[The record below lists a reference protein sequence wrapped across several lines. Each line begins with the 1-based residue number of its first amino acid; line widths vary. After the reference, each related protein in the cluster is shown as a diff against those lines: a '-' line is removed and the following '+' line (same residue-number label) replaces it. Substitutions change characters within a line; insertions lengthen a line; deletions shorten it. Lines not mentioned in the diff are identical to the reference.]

1 MNADAESQDRGL
13 TMLLALLE
21 RGDPGAEPL
30 ARSMRDMDPSNG
42 ELARLHGVALLSQR
56 RNDEAIA
63 ALRIA
68 TQLAPDAIA
77 GWLNMAVAARTA
89 GDLALAGRALDE
101 AGRIDPG
108 NPHVFDQLGSLRR
121 AQGDLDGARA
131 AYEEALALR
140 PNMNTALNLGAVELA
155 LGLCDAAGSRAAA
168 MAVEPHAPAPAF
180 LLLAQAHA
188 ARRDFNAAWLACTQG
203 LARHPDDLQLHHQA
217 GLVAEERGDHERA
230 AQHYR
235 NAVAKD
241 GSNVRLVAQLQ
252 FVERQCCD
260 WRNVR
265 SRSTWLREQLAL
277 GRAGIA
283 PFAFLAEPATPAEQ
297 RYCAELAAR
306 DLVATRPRRS
316 LDGTQ
321 RPRRPTEAPMRVGVL
336 SAGFH
341 EHATAL
347 LATPMLEALAADR
360 TLALR
365 LYALSPDDGGPYR
378 RRIAACAP
386 LLDASELT
394 DAALTERIR
403 SDALDV
409 LVDVEGWCGGG
420 RPQLVASRLAP
431 LQVLWL
437 GFPGT
442 GGAPW
447 WDALIADDFV
457 IPPERRIDY
466 REEVACLPRC
476 YQLADATRTIIPPP
490 ARGELGLP
498 QHGMVYACFGQNYK
512 LTPDW
517 HAAFMDILRSVPN
530 SVLWLLASH
539 DAAHER
545 LRAAARTAGIDPSRM
560 VFAMRRPHGEYLGLL
575 QHADLMLDT
584 QPYNAH
590 TTASDALYAGC
601 PVLTCPGTTFAGR
614 VAGSLNHHL
623 GLTDCNADD
632 RADFCRRAV
641 DLGRDPS
648 ARASL
653 RDRVAMARNGS
664 VFDAEGYAH
673 DFASLL
679 RRLHEHRQRGVT
691 AH

>member
-1 MNADAESQDRGL
+1 MNADTESRERGL
-13 TMLLALLE
+13 GMLLALLE
-21 RGDPGAEPL
+21 RGDVGAEPL
-30 ARSMRDMDPSNG
+30 ARSMRDLDPSNG
-42 ELARLHGVALLSQR
+42 ELARLHGLALLGQR

-77 GWLNMAVAARTA
+77 GWLNMTVAAREA
-89 GDLALAGRALDE
+89 GNLGLAERALEE
-101 AGRIDPG
+101 ARRIDPG
-108 NPHVFDQLGSLRR
+108 SPLVFDQLGSLRR
-121 AQGDLDGARA
+121 AQGDLEGAQA
-131 AYEEALALR
+131 AYEKALALL
-140 PNMNTALNLGAVELA
+140 PNMSTALNLGAVELA
-155 LGLCDAAGSRAAA
+155 LGLYDAAGSRAMA
-168 MAVEPHAPAPAF
+168 MAMQPHAPAQAF

-188 ARRDFNAAWLACTQG
+188 ARRDFNAAWSACSEG
-203 LARHPDDLQLHHQA
+203 LVRYPEDLQLQFQA
-217 GLVAEERGDHERA
+217 GLVAEERVDHESA

-235 NAVAKD
+235 DAVARD
-241 GSNVRLVAQLQ
+241 GGNVRLVAQLQ

-265 SRSTWLREQLAL
+265 SRSIWLREQLTL

-297 RYCAELAAR
+297 RQCAELAAR
-306 DLVATRPRRS
+306 DMVADRSCRP

-321 RPRRPTEAPMRVGVL
+321 RPWRPTEAPMRVGML

-386 LLDASELT
+386 LLDASKLT
-394 DAALTERIR
+394 NAALAERIR
-403 SDALDV
+403 KDALDV

-442 GGAPW
+442 GGAIW

-457 IPPERRIDY
+457 IPPEQRIDY

-476 YQLADATRTIIPPP
+476 YQPADASRTIIPPP
-490 ARGELGLP
+490 ARSELGLP
-498 QHGMVYACFGQNYK
+498 QQGMVYSCFGQNYK

-530 SVLWLLASH
+530 SVLWFLASH

-560 VFAMRRPHGEYLGLL
+560 IFATRRPHGEYLGLL
-575 QHADLMLDT
+575 QRADLMLDT
-584 QPYNAH
+584 LPYNAH

-623 GLTDCNADD
+623 GLTDCNAHD

-641 DLGRDPS
+641 ELGLDPS

-653 RDRVAMARNGS
+653 RARVATARSGG
-664 VFDAEGYAH
+664 VFDAGGYAH

-679 RRLHEHRQRGVT
+679 RRLHERRQRGLM